1 VKPVGPVAAAPK
13 VEAERRELHAAAA
26 TFEGFFTRM
35 LLKSMREAQLSDGLF
50 GTGSGADV
58 YEGMFDEHLSQAVA
72 SGSPL
77 GIAKMLEDQW
87 NRDPDAARALRSYK
101 AALESVA
108 ARNPGDASVIPMD
121 KLSQVPDKEADPF

>member
-1 VKPVGPVAAAPK
+1 MKPVGALAAAAK
-13 VEAERRELHAAAA
+13 VEGERRELRAAAA

-35 LLKSMREAQLSDGLF
+35 LLKSMREAQLTEGLF
-50 GTGSGADV
+50 GSGSGADV

-77 GIAKMLEDQW
+77 GIARMLEDQW

-101 AALESVA
+101 AALESVE
-108 ARNPGDASVIPMD
+108 ARNARDVSVIPMD